1 METLRMSLKERERLG
16 VFGRVKQR
24 ELSLVKASELLGLSY
39 RQTKRSYAR
48 YREHGDAGLVH
59 GLRGQTSNRGV
70 DPTQREA
77 VVARVRERYSD
88 FGPTLATEYLAQDGF
103 VVPVETLRR
112 WLVKAGVWQARRRRV
127 EIRKWRAPKEHFGE
141 MLQMDGSPHDWFEG
155 RRDSAT
161 LMVLIDDATKRTEA
175 RFFAEE
181 TTAAAFEMF
190 ARHVRKHGR
199 PLSLYV
205 DRASIYQTT
214 RDATVDE
221 SLAEQAPLTQFGR
234 AMHEL
239 DVRLILAH
247 SPQAKG
253 RVERRHQVFQD
264 RLVKALR
271 LGEISDFDA
280 ANHFLEETFLPELN
294 ERFTCPARSS
304 VDFHRPLPRGVS
316 LDVVLS
322 FQEERVVQQ
331 DWTVSWRH
339 RRFQLTAEH
348 QRRSLVGRRVLVC
361 EQLDGTLRLRDRG
374 RDLPWTELPDTPR
387 RALAPPIKAPRGSAQ
402 KTRTATAKT
411 SRSTRANTG
420 TKPSWKPAAD
430 HPWRRGL
437 RSPTP
442 TDSTT
447 VP

>member
-1 METLRMSLKERERLG
+1 
-16 VFGRVKQR
+16 
-24 ELSLVKASELLGLSY
+24 
-39 RQTKRSYAR
+39 
-48 YREHGDAGLVH
+48 
-59 GLRGQTSNRGV
+59 
-70 DPTQREA
+70 
-77 VVARVRERYSD
+77 
-88 FGPTLATEYLAQDGF
+88 
-103 VVPVETLRR
+103 
-112 WLVKAGVWQARRRRV
+112 
-127 EIRKWRAPKEHFGE
+127 
-141 MLQMDGSPHDWFEG
+141 
-155 RRDSAT
+155 
-161 LMVLIDDATKRTEA
+161 

-199 PLSLYV
+199 PLSLDV
-205 DRASIYQTT
+205 DRDSIYQTT

-221 SLAEQAPLTQFGR
+221 SLAEQPPLTQFGR
-234 AMHEL
+234 AMQEL

-271 LGEISDFDA
+271 LAEISDLDA
-280 ANHFLEETFLPELN
+280 ANHFLEATFLPELN
-294 ERFTCPARSS
+294 ERFTRQPRSS
-304 VDFHRPLPRGVS
+304 ADFHRPLPRGVS

-322 FQEERVVQQ
+322 FQEERVVQN

-361 EQLDGTLRLRDRG
+361 EQLDGTLRLRHRS
-374 RDLPWTELPDTPR
+374 RDLLWTELPDTQR
-387 RALAPPIKAPRGSAQ
+387 RTLAPPLMAPPGSAIT
-402 KTRTATAKT
+402 TRAATAKT
-411 SRSTRANTG
+411 PRSTCANTG
-420 TKPSWKPAAD
+420 HKPPGKPAAD

-437 RSPTP
+437 DSQISTE
-442 TDSTT
+442 STT